1 MDKRKKTSDGNTAS
15 VKKKRLVI
23 TLEQKCDVI
32 ERHERGHSNS
42 KIGRDVGMPESTVR
56 NIIKH
61 AGEIKKKGK
70 VASTFCGLQTTTRNR
85 SVTMIEMER
94 LLAVWID
101 DCNKKCI
108 PLSRAAIQTKASSLF
123 KAVKENGNEVDSEET
138 FSASGGWFDRF
149 KNRVHLHHVKITGE
163 IASAD
168 ENMAATYPDV
178 LKKIIGEGGYSDQPI
193 FNVGG
198 TGLFWKKIPFR
209 TYIFKK
215 EKTQPGFKVSN
226 DHLTVFEQLECGHSN
241 SKIGQDVGMP
251 EPTVQNIIK
260 HTSEIQEK
268 GNVASAFCDAQTTT
282 RNKSVTMIE
291 MEHPLALWI
300 EDCNDKHIPHSKTA
314 IQPNAP
320 SLFKVEKENGN
331 EIDSEETFTANSG
344 CLDPFK
350 DHDQLRNVKIT
361 EKAATTDENMAAKFP
376 DILKKII
383 EEGGYTDQ
391 QIFNVDETGLFW
403 KRLPSRT
410 YIFKKENTQPGFKVS
425 RDRLTLLLGG
435 NAEGDFK
442 LKPMLVYWSRN
453 PPALRGYNQQ
463 SLPVLWRSNKKA
475 WVTKAIFED
484 WFSSYFSPA
493 VEKYCKDRNI
503 AFKVLLILDNASGHP
518 TTLGSLCENIKVIFL
533 PPNTASLLQPMNQGN
548 VAIFKAYYL
557 RKIFEQA
564 DAKTTGDEAMS
575 LTDFWGN
582 YNIRDAIENIH
593 HAWQQITTN
602 NMREVWKCILPHC
615 ANSNFE
621 GFPSQSQAII
631 EEITNIGR
639 KLGFD
644 ELESDNVLELL
655 EAHSEE
661 LTDDDFL
668 HLDQQ
673 RVFEDV
679 GDDTEEADNMQMKEF
694 TLKEFE
700 DIFQA
705 LEVVKQKIVDAD
717 PNVDRRIQIHQDV
730 DKALCTYQRMYEDL
744 KKEKTIQSTL
754 LKYFKQ
760 E

>member
-61 AGEIKKKGK
+61 AGEIKEKGK

-163 IASAD
+163 IANAD
-168 ENMAATYPDV
+168 ENMAANYPDV
-178 LKKIIGEGGYSDQPI
+178 LKKIIGEGGYTDQPI

-226 DHLTVFEQLECGHSN
+226 NHLTIFEQHECGHSN
-241 SKIGQDVGMP
+241 SKTGQAVGMP
-251 EPTVQNIIK
+251 EPMVQNIIK
-260 HTSEIQEK
+260 HTDEIKEK
-268 GNVASAFCDAQTTT
+268 DSVPAFCGLQTTT
-282 RNKSVTMIE
+282 RNRSVTMIE
-291 MEHPLALWI
+291 MERPLAVWI
-300 EDCNDKHIPHSKTA
+300 EDCNNKHIPQNKAAMQT
-314 IQPNAP
+314 NAP
-320 SLFKVEKENGN
+320 TLFKVEKEN
-331 EIDSEETFTANSG
+331 EVDSEETFTANGS
-344 CLDPFK
+344 CFDPFK
-350 DHDQLRNVKIT
+350 NQTQLHNVKIT
-361 EKAATTDENMAAKFP
+361 EKTTTTDEDMAAKYP
-376 DILKKII
+376 DVLKKII

-403 KRLPSRT
+403 KRMPSRT
-410 YIFKKENTQPGFKVS
+410 HISKKENIKPGFKVS

-442 LKPMLVYWSRN
+442 LKPMLVYWTQN
-453 PPALRGYNQQ
+453 PRALRGYNLQ

-475 WVTKAIFED
+475 WVTKAVFED

-493 VEKYCKDRNI
+493 VEKYCKDSNI
-503 AFKVLLILDNASGHP
+503 AFKVLLILDNAPGHP
-518 TTLGSLCENIKVIFL
+518 TTLSSLCENIKVIFL
-533 PPNTASLLQPMNQGN
+533 PPNATSLLQPMDQGTI
-548 VAIFKAYYL
+548 ATFKAYYL

-564 DAKTTGDEAMS
+564 VVKTIGDDAMS
-575 LTDFWGN
+575 LTDFWEN
-582 YNIRDAIENIH
+582 YNIRDAVENIH
-593 HAWQQITTN
+593 HAWQQITAN

-621 GFPSQSQAII
+621 GFPSMKQAVV

-644 ELESDNVLELL
+644 DLESDNVLELL
-655 EAHSEE
+655 DSHSEG
-661 LTDDDFL
+661 LTTDDFL

-673 RVFEDV
+673 RAFEDI
-679 GDDTEEADNMQMKEF
+679 DNDTEEADNKQMKEF

-705 LEVVKQKIVDAD
+705 LEVVKQKIMDAD

-744 KKEKTIQSTL
+744 KKEKTIESTL

>member
-1 MDKRKKTSDGNTAS
+1 MDKRKKTSDGNTAT

-163 IASAD
+163 IANAD
-168 ENMAATYPDV
+168 ENMAANYPDV
-178 LKKIIGEGGYSDQPI
+178 LKKIIGDGGYTDQPI

-215 EKTQPGFKVSN
+215 EKTQPGFKGSTNHV
-226 DHLTVFEQLECGHSN
+226 TVFERECGHDN
-241 SKIGQDVGMP
+241 SKTGQDIGMP
-251 EPTVQNIIK
+251 ESTVQNIIK
-260 HTSEIQEK
+260 HTGEIQEK
-268 GNVASAFCDAQTTT
+268 DNVASAYCGLQTTT
-282 RNKSVTMIE
+282 RNRSVTMIE
-291 MEHPLALWI
+291 MEPPLTVWI

-314 IQPNAP
+314 VQTNAP

-331 EIDSEETFTANSG
+331 EIDNEETFAANSG
-344 CLDPFK
+344 CFTHFK
-350 DHDQLRNVKIT
+350 NQGQLHDVKIS
-361 EKAATTDENMAAKFP
+361 EKAATTDEDMAAKFP
-376 DILKKII
+376 DVLKKII

-403 KRLPSRT
+403 KRMPSRT
-410 YIFKKENTQPGFKVS
+410 YISKKENTQPGFKVS

-442 LKPMLVYWSRN
+442 LKPMLVYWSQN
-453 PPALRGYNQQ
+453 PRALRGYNQQ

-475 WVTKAIFED
+475 WMTKAIFED

-493 VEKYCKDRNI
+493 VEKYCKDSNI
-503 AFKVLLILDNASGHP
+503 AFKALLILDNAPGHP
-518 TTLGSLCENIKVIFL
+518 TTLSSLCENIKVIFL
-533 PPNTASLLQPMNQGN
+533 PPNTTSLLQPMNQGTI
-548 VAIFKAYYL
+548 ATFKAYYL

-564 DAKTTGDEAMS
+564 ATKTIGNDAMS
-575 LTDFWGN
+575 LTDFWEN

-593 HAWQQITTN
+593 HAWQQITAN
-602 NMREVWKCILPHC
+602 NMREVWKYILPHC
-615 ANSNFE
+615 ANSSFE
-621 GFPSQSQAII
+621 GFLSQKQAVI
-631 EEITNIGR
+631 EEITNTG
-639 KLGFD
+639 KQLGFD

-655 EAHSEE
+655 ESHSEE
-661 LTDDDFL
+661 LTTDDFL
-668 HLDQQ
+668 HLEQQ
-673 RVFEDV
+673 RVFEDID
-679 GDDTEEADNMQMKEF
+679 DDTEEANNVQMKEF

-705 LEVVKQKIVDAD
+705 LEVVKQKIMDAD
-717 PNVDRRIQIHQDV
+717 PDVDRRMQIHQDV

-754 LKYFKQ
+754 LKYIKQ

>member
-61 AGEIKKKGK
+61 AGEIKEKGK

-163 IASAD
+163 IANAD
-168 ENMAATYPDV
+168 ENMAANYPDV
-178 LKKIIGEGGYSDQPI
+178 LKKIIGEGGYTDQPI

-226 DHLTVFEQLECGHSN
+226 NHLTIFEQHECGHSN
-241 SKIGQDVGMP
+241 SKTGQAVGMP
-251 EPTVQNIIK
+251 EPMVQNIIK
-260 HTSEIQEK
+260 HTDEIKEK
-268 GNVASAFCDAQTTT
+268 DSVPAFCGLQTTT
-282 RNKSVTMIE
+282 RNRSVTMIE
-291 MEHPLALWI
+291 MERPLAVWI
-300 EDCNDKHIPHSKTA
+300 EDCNNKHIPQNKAAMQT
-314 IQPNAP
+314 NAP
-320 SLFKVEKENGN
+320 TLFKVEKEN
-331 EIDSEETFTANSG
+331 EVDSEETFTANGS
-344 CLDPFK
+344 CFDPFK
-350 DHDQLRNVKIT
+350 NQTQLHNVKIT
-361 EKAATTDENMAAKFP
+361 EKTTTTDEDMAAKYP
-376 DILKKII
+376 DVLKKII

-403 KRLPSRT
+403 KRMPSRT
-410 YIFKKENTQPGFKVS
+410 HISKKENIKPGFKVS

-442 LKPMLVYWSRN
+442 LKPMLVYWTQN
-453 PPALRGYNQQ
+453 PRALRGYNLQ

-475 WVTKAIFED
+475 WVTKAVFED

-493 VEKYCKDRNI
+493 VEKYCKDSNI
-503 AFKVLLILDNASGHP
+503 AFKVLLILDNAPGHP
-518 TTLGSLCENIKVIFL
+518 TTLSSLCENIKVIFL
-533 PPNTASLLQPMNQGN
+533 PPNATSLLQPMDQGTI
-548 VAIFKAYYL
+548 ATFKAYYL

-564 DAKTTGDEAMS
+564 VVKTIGDDAMS
-575 LTDFWGN
+575 LTDFWEN
-582 YNIRDAIENIH
+582 YNIRDAVENIH
-593 HAWQQITTN
+593 HAWQQITAN

-621 GFPSQSQAII
+621 GFPSMKQAVV

-644 ELESDNVLELL
+644 DLESDNVLELL
-655 EAHSEE
+655 DSHSEG
-661 LTDDDFL
+661 LTTDDFL

-673 RVFEDV
+673 RAFEDI
-679 GDDTEEADNMQMKEF
+679 DNDTEEADNKQMKEF

-705 LEVVKQKIVDAD
+705 LEVVKQKIMDAD

-744 KKEKTIQSTL
+744 KKEKTIESTL
-754 LKYFKQ
+754 PKYFKQ